1 MRDCLQNQH
10 CRRQIRATSFC
21 SKKAATSPFLQPSSA
36 FIYNPPQ
43 SLPPQTKRTSSL
55 QFRERAYQAYEAKI
69 SILIERKVLSPVDPE
84 RLFKVWICQH
94 LEFWNYPPSRRD
106 TRFHIDSRNRAHSP
120 PTQKSHKNL
129 GSDIRREHIEEP
141 QTLASR
147 WLYLCQGMLRN
158 SNRRRPKYTHFSY
171 SNLCVY
177 IKTS

>member
-1 MRDCLQNQH
+1 MRDCLQDQH
-10 CRRQIRATSFC
+10 CRRQIRTTSSC
-21 SKKAATSPFLQPSSA
+21 SKKQQLLLFYNQHSHHQPSSITPHKA
-36 FIYNPPQ
+36 
-43 SLPPQTKRTSSL
+43 SPQTKRTSSL
-55 QFRERAYQAYEAKI
+55 QFRERAYQEAKI
-69 SILIERKVLSPVDPE
+69 NILIERKVLSPVDPE